1 MKKWKSYFLA
11 AIAAICMLWIFP
23 EHTPAATNEAV
34 ISVEKGTLG
43 QGYIIEPTAVTLQS
57 GDTVKTVTE
66 RVLEANGRSTLTT
79 MNSTYGYYLQGI
91 SDPNRGTI
99 SIPAFVQQMITAKN
113 LSVNV
118 EDIKNA
124 QYLNEFDYTPQ
135 SGWMYCVNN
144 VYPEV
149 GAASTKVSSGDVI
162 RWQFTLVGQG
172 QDLKEGDPSISA
184 SEKLNRDNLYKT
196 MAYIHKTSELMNR
209 SDIRAAY
216 VSCINVLGNLTSKK
230 SDLTDYGTL
239 NLAAQNIGII
249 SPVDFVVGESNTSA
263 KVSYGTPASDI
274 TFPTSLIGQKNTISD
289 TGINTINI
297 WNVTWQCADYNP
309 QKPGFYDFKPIF
321 QLNEAKYI
329 LKTNASLPTYKV
341 TVLKENGEEPDPV
354 VPDPIVPDPVEPK
367 PVTPQEPVVSGVNL
381 SVGRKSV
388 NIAYAKKTLN
398 LNIRA
403 EKGASVS
410 VKSANKKVVSIDKK
424 NRAVVC
430 GTGKT
435 EITVTASLK
444 GKKTTVIKIPV
455 AVTPVK
461 QSAPVLKS
469 AKSRQLTVSWKKD
482 SRATGYQ
489 IMYSTDKKFKKN
501 CKTVN
506 IKKYKTTRCTIK
518 KLAKNKRY
526 YVRIR
531 SSKKVSG
538 GNLCGSWSTVKYI
551 KVKK

>member
-11 AIAAICMLWIFP
+11 VIAAICMLWIFP
-23 EHTPAATNEAV
+23 EHTSAATNEAV

-66 RVLEANGRSTLTT
+66 RVLEANSRSALTT

-91 SDPNRGTI
+91 SDPNRGAI

-216 VSCINVLGNLTSKK
+216 VSCIKVLGNLTSKK

-354 VPDPIVPDPVEPK
+354 VPDRVDPK
-367 PVTPQEPVVSGVNL
+367 PVTPQEPTVSNVNL
-381 SVGRKSV
+381 SVGRKTV
-388 NIAYAKKTLN
+388 NVAYAKKTLN
-398 LNIRA
+398 LNIKA

-424 NRAVVC
+424 KRAVIC

-444 GKKTTVIKIPV
+444 GKKTTVLKIPV
-455 AVTPVK
+455 SITPIR
-461 QSAPVLKS
+461 QSAPALKS
-469 AKSRQLTVSWKKD
+469 SKSRQMTVSWKKD
-482 SRATGYQ
+482 TRATGYQ
-489 IMYSTDKKFKKN
+489 IMYSTDKKFRKN
-501 CKTVN
+501 VKTVN
-506 IKKYKTTRCTIK
+506 IKKYKTTRCTVK
-518 KLAKNKRY
+518 KLARNKRY
-526 YVRIR
+526 YVRVR
-531 SSKKVSG
+531 SYKKVSG
-538 GNLCGSWSTVKYI
+538 GKLYGSWSSTKNVKI
-551 KVKK
+551 KK

>member
-11 AIAAICMLWIFP
+11 VIAAICMLWIFP

-66 RVLEANGRSTLTT
+66 RVLEANSRSALTT

-91 SDPNRGTI
+91 SDPNRGAI

-196 MAYIHKTSELMNR
+196 MAYRHKTSELMNR

-216 VSCINVLGNLTSKK
+216 VSCIKVLGNLTSKK

-354 VPDPIVPDPVEPK
+354 VPDRVDPK
-367 PVTPQEPVVSGVNL
+367 PVTPQEPTVSNVNL
-381 SVGRKSV
+381 SVGRKTV
-388 NIAYAKKTLN
+388 NVAYAKKTLN
-398 LNIRA
+398 LNIKA

-424 NRAVVC
+424 KRAVIC

-444 GKKTTVIKIPV
+444 GKKTTVLKIPV
-455 AVTPVK
+455 SITPIR
-461 QSAPVLKS
+461 QSAPALKS
-469 AKSRQLTVSWKKD
+469 SKSRQMTVSWKKD
-482 SRATGYQ
+482 TRATGYQ
-489 IMYSTDKKFKKN
+489 IMYSTDKKFRKN
-501 CKTVN
+501 VKTVN
-506 IKKYKTTRCTIK
+506 IKKYKTTRCTVK
-518 KLAKNKRY
+518 KLARNKRY
-526 YVRIR
+526 YVRVR
-531 SSKKVSG
+531 SYKKVSG
-538 GNLCGSWSTVKYI
+538 GKLYGSWSSTKNVKI
-551 KVKK
+551 KK

>member
-11 AIAAICMLWIFP
+11 VIAAICMLWIFP

-66 RVLEANGRSTLTT
+66 RVLEANSRSALTT

-91 SDPNRGTI
+91 SDPNRGAI

-216 VSCINVLGNLTSKK
+216 VSCIKVLGNLTSKK

-354 VPDPIVPDPVEPK
+354 VPDRVDPK
-367 PVTPQEPVVSGVNL
+367 PVTPQEPTVSNVNL
-381 SVGRKSV
+381 SVGRKTV
-388 NIAYAKKTLN
+388 NVAYAKKTLN
-398 LNIRA
+398 LNIKA

-424 NRAVVC
+424 KRAVIC

-444 GKKTTVIKIPV
+444 GKKTTVLKIPV
-455 AVTPVK
+455 SITPIR
-461 QSAPVLKS
+461 QSAPALKS
-469 AKSRQLTVSWKKD
+469 SKSRQMTVSWKKD
-482 SRATGYQ
+482 TRATGYQ
-489 IMYSTDKKFKKN
+489 IMYSTDKKFRKN
-501 CKTVN
+501 VKTVN
-506 IKKYKTTRCTIK
+506 IKKYKTTRCTVK
-518 KLAKNKRY
+518 KLARNKRY
-526 YVRIR
+526 YVRVR
-531 SSKKVSG
+531 SYKKVSG
-538 GNLCGSWSTVKYI
+538 GKLYGSWSSMKNVKI
-551 KVKK
+551 KK

>member
-1 MKKWKSYFLA
+1 MKKWKNYFLA
-11 AIAAICMLWIFP
+11 VIAAICMLWIFP

-66 RVLEANGRSTLTT
+66 RVLEANSRSALTT

-91 SDPNRGTI
+91 SDPNRGAI

-216 VSCINVLGNLTSKK
+216 VSCIKVLGNLTSKK

-354 VPDPIVPDPVEPK
+354 VPDRVDPK
-367 PVTPQEPVVSGVNL
+367 PVTPQEPTVSNVNL
-381 SVGRKSV
+381 SVGRKTV

-398 LNIRA
+398 LNIKA

-424 NRAVVC
+424 KRAVIC

-444 GKKTTVIKIPV
+444 GKKTTVLKIPV
-455 AVTPVK
+455 SITPIR
-461 QSAPVLKS
+461 QSAPALKS
-469 AKSRQLTVSWKKD
+469 SKSRQMTVSWKKD
-482 SRATGYQ
+482 TRATGYQ
-489 IMYSTDKKFKKN
+489 IMYSTDKKFRKN
-501 CKTVN
+501 VKTVN
-506 IKKYKTTRCTIK
+506 IKKYKTTRCTVK
-518 KLAKNKRY
+518 KLARNKRY
-526 YVRIR
+526 YVRVR
-531 SSKKVSG
+531 SYKKVSG
-538 GNLCGSWSTVKYI
+538 GKLYGSWSSTKNVKI
-551 KVKK
+551 KK

>member
-11 AIAAICMLWIFP
+11 VIAAICMLWIFP

-43 QGYIIEPTAVTLQS
+43 QGYIIEPIAVTLQS

-66 RVLEANGRSTLTT
+66 RVLEANGRFTLTT

-91 SDPNRGTI
+91 SDPNRGAI

-341 TVLKENGEEPDPV
+341 TVLKENGEKPDPV
-354 VPDPIVPDPVEPK
+354 VPDRVDPK
-367 PVTPQEPVVSGVNL
+367 PVTPQEPTVSNVNL
-381 SVGRKSV
+381 SVGRKTV
-388 NIAYAKKTLN
+388 NVAYTKKTLN
-398 LNIRA
+398 LNIKA

-424 NRAVVC
+424 KRAVIC

-444 GKKTTVIKIPV
+444 GKKTTVLKIPV
-455 AVTPVK
+455 SITPIR
-461 QSAPVLKS
+461 QSAPALKS
-469 AKSRQLTVSWKKD
+469 SKSRQMTVSWKKD
-482 SRATGYQ
+482 TRATGYQ
-489 IMYSTDKKFKKN
+489 IMYSTDKKFRKN
-501 CKTVN
+501 VKTVN
-506 IKKYKTTRCTIK
+506 IKKYKTTRCTVK
-518 KLAKNKRY
+518 KLARNKRY
-526 YVRIR
+526 YVRVR
-531 SSKKVSG
+531 SYKKVSG
-538 GNLCGSWSTVKYI
+538 GKLYGSWSSTKNVKI
-551 KVKK
+551 KK

>member
-11 AIAAICMLWIFP
+11 VIAAICMLWIFP

-66 RVLEANGRSTLTT
+66 RVLEANSRSALTT

-91 SDPNRGTI
+91 SDPNRGAI

-354 VPDPIVPDPVEPK
+354 VPDRVDPK
-367 PVTPQEPVVSGVNL
+367 PVTPQEPTVSNVNL
-381 SVGRKSV
+381 SVGRKTV
-388 NIAYAKKTLN
+388 NVAYAKKTLN
-398 LNIRA
+398 LNIKA

-424 NRAVVC
+424 KRAVIC

-444 GKKTTVIKIPV
+444 GKKTTVLKIPV
-455 AVTPVK
+455 SITPIR
-461 QSAPVLKS
+461 QSAPALKS
-469 AKSRQLTVSWKKD
+469 SKSRQMTVSWKKD
-482 SRATGYQ
+482 TRATGYQ
-489 IMYSTDKKFKKN
+489 IMYSTDKKFRKN
-501 CKTVN
+501 VKTVN
-506 IKKYKTTRCTIK
+506 IKKYKTTRCTVK
-518 KLAKNKRY
+518 KLARNKRY
-526 YVRIR
+526 YVRLR
-531 SSKKVSG
+531 SYKKVSG
-538 GNLCGSWSTVKYI
+538 GKLYGSWSSTKNVKI
-551 KVKK
+551 KK

>member
-1 MKKWKSYFLA
+1 MRKDRMKKWKSYFLA
-11 AIAAICMLWIFP
+11 VIAAICMLWIFP

-66 RVLEANGRSTLTT
+66 RVLEANSRSALTT

-91 SDPNRGTI
+91 SDPNRGAI

-354 VPDPIVPDPVEPK
+354 VPDRVDPK
-367 PVTPQEPVVSGVNL
+367 PVTPQEPTVSNVNL
-381 SVGRKSV
+381 SVGRKTV
-388 NIAYAKKTLN
+388 NVAYAKKTLN
-398 LNIRA
+398 LNIKA

-424 NRAVVC
+424 KRAVIC

-444 GKKTTVIKIPV
+444 GKKTTVLKIPV
-455 AVTPVK
+455 SITPIR
-461 QSAPVLKS
+461 QSAPALKS
-469 AKSRQLTVSWKKD
+469 SKSRQMTVSWKKD
-482 SRATGYQ
+482 TRATGYQ
-489 IMYSTDKKFKKN
+489 IMYSTDKKFRKN
-501 CKTVN
+501 VKTVN
-506 IKKYKTTRCTIK
+506 IKKYKTTRCTVK
-518 KLAKNKRY
+518 KLARNKRY
-526 YVRIR
+526 YVRLR
-531 SSKKVSG
+531 SYKKVSG
-538 GNLCGSWSTVKYI
+538 GKLYGSWSSMKNVKI
-551 KVKK
+551 KK

>member
-11 AIAAICMLWIFP
+11 VIAAICMLWIFP

-66 RVLEANGRSTLTT
+66 RVLEANSRSALTT

-91 SDPNRGTI
+91 SDPNRGAI

-354 VPDPIVPDPVEPK
+354 VPDRVDPK
-367 PVTPQEPVVSGVNL
+367 PVTPQEPTVSNVNL
-381 SVGRKSV
+381 SVGRKTV
-388 NIAYAKKTLN
+388 NVAYAKKTLN
-398 LNIRA
+398 LNIKA

-424 NRAVVC
+424 KRAVIC

-444 GKKTTVIKIPV
+444 GKKTTVLKIPV
-455 AVTPVK
+455 SITPIR
-461 QSAPVLKS
+461 QSAPALKS
-469 AKSRQLTVSWKKD
+469 SKSRQMTVSWKKD
-482 SRATGYQ
+482 TRATGYQ
-489 IMYSTDKKFKKN
+489 IMYSTDKKFRKN
-501 CKTVN
+501 VKTVN
-506 IKKYKTTRCTIK
+506 IKKYKTTRCTVK
-518 KLAKNKRY
+518 KLARNKRY
-526 YVRIR
+526 YVRLR
-531 SSKKVSG
+531 SYKKVSG
-538 GNLCGSWSTVKYI
+538 GKLYGSWSSLKNVKI
-551 KVKK
+551 KK

>member
-11 AIAAICMLWIFP
+11 VIAAICMLWIFP

-66 RVLEANGRSTLTT
+66 RVLEANSRSALTT

-91 SDPNRGTI
+91 SDPNRGAI

-354 VPDPIVPDPVEPK
+354 VPDRVDPK
-367 PVTPQEPVVSGVNL
+367 PVTPQEPTVSNVNL
-381 SVGRKSV
+381 SVGRKTV
-388 NIAYAKKTLN
+388 NVAYAKKTLN
-398 LNIRA
+398 LNIKA

-424 NRAVVC
+424 KRAVIC

-444 GKKTTVIKIPV
+444 GKKTTVLKIPV
-455 AVTPVK
+455 SITPIR
-461 QSAPVLKS
+461 QSAPALKS
-469 AKSRQLTVSWKKD
+469 SKSRQMTVSWKKD
-482 SRATGYQ
+482 TRVTGYQ
-489 IMYSTDKKFKKN
+489 IMYSTDKKFRKN
-501 CKTVN
+501 VKTVN
-506 IKKYKTTRCTIK
+506 IKKYKTTRCTVK
-518 KLAKNKRY
+518 KLARNKRY
-526 YVRIR
+526 YVRLR
-531 SSKKVSG
+531 SYKKVSG
-538 GNLCGSWSTVKYI
+538 GKLYGSWSSTKNVKI
-551 KVKK
+551 KK

>member
-11 AIAAICMLWIFP
+11 VIAAICMLWIFP

-66 RVLEANGRSTLTT
+66 RVLEANSRSALTT

-91 SDPNRGTI
+91 SDPNRGAI

-216 VSCINVLGNLTSKK
+216 VSCIKVLGNLTSKK

-354 VPDPIVPDPVEPK
+354 VPDRVDPKKVK
-367 PVTPQEPVVSGVNL
+367 PQEP
-381 SVGRKSV
+381 
-388 NIAYAKKTLN
+388 
-398 LNIRA
+398 
-403 EKGASVS
+403 
-410 VKSANKKVVSIDKK
+410 
-424 NRAVVC
+424 
-430 GTGKT
+430 
-435 EITVTASLK
+435 TV
-444 GKKTTVIKIPV
+444 
-455 AVTPVK
+455 
-461 QSAPVLKS
+461 
-469 AKSRQLTVSWKKD
+469 
-482 SRATGYQ
+482 
-489 IMYSTDKKFKKN
+489 
-501 CKTVN
+501 
-506 IKKYKTTRCTIK
+506 
-518 KLAKNKRY
+518 
-526 YVRIR
+526 
-531 SSKKVSG
+531 
-538 GNLCGSWSTVKYI
+538 
-551 KVKK
+551 

>member
-11 AIAAICMLWIFP
+11 VIAAICMLWIFP

-66 RVLEANGRSTLTT
+66 RVLEANSRSALTT

-91 SDPNRGTI
+91 SDPNRGAI

-249 SPVDFVVGESNTSA
+249 SPVDFVIGESNTSA

-354 VPDPIVPDPVEPK
+354 VPDRVDPK
-367 PVTPQEPVVSGVNL
+367 PVTPQEPTVSNVNL
-381 SVGRKSV
+381 SVGRKTV
-388 NIAYAKKTLN
+388 NVAYAKKTLN
-398 LNIRA
+398 LNIKA

-424 NRAVVC
+424 KRAVIC

-444 GKKTTVIKIPV
+444 GKKTTVLKIPV
-455 AVTPVK
+455 SITPIR
-461 QSAPVLKS
+461 QSAPALKS
-469 AKSRQLTVSWKKD
+469 SKSRQMTVSWKKD
-482 SRATGYQ
+482 TRATGYQ
-489 IMYSTDKKFKKN
+489 IMYSTDKKFRKN
-501 CKTVN
+501 VKTVN
-506 IKKYKTTRCTIK
+506 IKKYKTTRCTVK
-518 KLAKNKRY
+518 KLARNKRY
-526 YVRIR
+526 YVRVR
-531 SSKKVSG
+531 SYKKVSG
-538 GNLCGSWSTVKYI
+538 GKLYGSWSSTKNVKI
-551 KVKK
+551 KK

>member
-11 AIAAICMLWIFP
+11 VIAAICMLWIFP

-66 RVLEANGRSTLTT
+66 RVLEANSRSALTT

-91 SDPNRGTI
+91 SDPNRGAI

-216 VSCINVLGNLTSKK
+216 VSCIKVLGNLTSKK

-354 VPDPIVPDPVEPK
+354 VPDRVDPK
-367 PVTPQEPVVSGVNL
+367 PVTPQEPTVSNVNL
-381 SVGRKSV
+381 SVGRKTV
-388 NIAYAKKTLN
+388 NVAYAKKTLN
-398 LNIRA
+398 LNIKA

-424 NRAVVC
+424 KRAVIC

-444 GKKTTVIKIPV
+444 GKKTTVLKIPV
-455 AVTPVK
+455 SITPIR
-461 QSAPVLKS
+461 QSAPALKS
-469 AKSRQLTVSWKKD
+469 SKSRQMTVSWKKD
-482 SRATGYQ
+482 TRATGYQ
-489 IMYSTDKKFKKN
+489 IMYSTDKKFRKN
-501 CKTVN
+501 VKTVN
-506 IKKYKTTRCTIK
+506 IKKYKTTRCTVK
-518 KLAKNKRY
+518 KLARNKRY
-526 YVRIR
+526 YVRLR
-531 SSKKVSG
+531 SYKKVSG
-538 GNLCGSWSTVKYI
+538 GKLYGSWSSTKNVKI
-551 KVKK
+551 KK